1 MRGGS
6 VEIFQV
12 VGVGVVSTILIV
24 VIRQRQPEMALL
36 LSLLVGVLLFLFL
49 VNKIAVIIDILQQL
63 ASQAE
68 IKMEYLNVILKIIGV
83 AYLAEFGA
91 QICRDA
97 GEGAIAAK
105 VELAGKVIIMM
116 MAFPVMMMLLETI
129 MRLLP

>member
-1 MRGGS
+1 M
-6 VEIFQV
+6 EILQV
-12 VGVGVVSTILIV
+12 VGMGLVSTILIV

-63 ASQAE
+63 ASQAD

-116 MAFPVMMMLLETI
+116 MALPVMMMLLEAI